1 MRRIS
6 ILSFAFV
13 IALVFGAVSYAYA
26 GKHGHHMDKKEWW
39 NKEEVVKELGLTSEQ
54 VTNIDD
60 IDKSYDSKFESLH
73 SDMMEAYKGFK
84 ETMMAPGSTDAQI
97 TEKHDEMLK
106 VKNDLKKLK
115 LEKKLRIRSVLKEDQ
130 ITKLYEMKKSHW
142 KGECRYGDKKCDSE
156 CKNRCEKYKD
166 KKECM
171 NKDK

>member
-13 IALVFGAVSYAYA
+13 IALVFSAVSYAYP
-26 GKHGHHMDKKEWW
+26 GKHDHNMDKKEWW

-60 IDKSYDSKFESLH
+60 IDKSYDSKFESLY
-73 SDMMEAYKGFK
+73 SDMMEAYKGYK
-84 ETMMAPGSTDAQI
+84 ETMMDPGSTDGQI

-115 LEKKLRIRSVLKEDQ
+115 LERKLRIRSVLKDDQ
-130 ITKLYEMKKSHW
+130 ITKLYEMKKSHR
-142 KGECRYGDKKCDSE
+142 KGDCSYGDMKSDSE
-156 CKNRCEKYKD
+156 CKDRCEKDTD
-166 KKECM
+166 KK
-171 NKDK
+171 